1 MKRISYFFVLGMLLF
16 ASALWGQTGSSCS
29 NAITA
34 VAGTNTADNSSGD
47 QWFKYTVTHSNVNL
61 KISTCGLTTADTYVK
76 VYTGDCANLQ
86 FLQSSDDYCS
96 RQSKVSLAADSGV
109 TYYIVWKDDYTN
121 LSYSWTLEEVVLQP
135 GSDCQ
140 HAITAVAG
148 TNTADNSSGEQWF
161 KYTVTHS
168 NVKLKI
174 STCGLTSADTYVM
187 VYKGDCGNLQYVAY
201 ADQTCGDQSR
211 VTLAADSGVTYYI
224 VWKDYYT
231 NLSYSWTLEEEV
243 LPPGSDCQHAIT
255 AVAGINHADSTDSQW
270 FKYKATKTGKL
281 VVTDFGMHGQLYVYN
296 GNCNFGM
303 NSIICNIENLQNKI
317 IYSFYADSGV
327 NYYLVWENY
336 YRLDTFSWVISEQD
350 PLAGEF
356 CENPNPA
363 NRGINIFYPINNHQY
378 FNYTASKR
386 CKILVSSCG
395 LTTNDNSVEVFKED
409 CYNYTA
415 YNGGACNNHQ
425 SQVSFIADSGI
436 NYIINWMINPDSSS
450 RWLLSELPIQDGDMC
465 SNAIIANPG
474 TNHTDNSTGD
484 QWFKFTATKNG
495 IVYVSSCGFTEDHTY
510 LYICKGNC
518 DWLDYI
524 TNGTNC
530 SNGNQREAY
539 FVADSGTTYFIRWVS
554 YYSIGSFDWT
564 LTELGEL
571 PGYNCEHAIT
581 ANCGMNVADNS
592 KFNQWFKFTATRNAN
607 MVISSCGLTNE
618 DTYVKLYGG
627 DCSSLDYISSS
638 NDVCD
643 RQSRINFNADSGK
656 TYYILWRNL
665 YTRGIF
671 PWSLLEENVV
681 PVNNGAIAG
690 PTTVCTGEENV
701 TYTVDPIYN
710 ASGYV
715 WIFPD
720 GGKDTTFTNSMTIDK
735 VPANVTGGK
744 LGVYGYNVYGK
755 SDTAYIEVSV
765 SQSPAKPVITRSGN
779 ILYSNAITGNQWY
792 NLAGPIAGATG
803 QNYTVSES
811 GKYFVIVSNGQCSSE
826 PSDTLDVIVD
836 KIDIALGGQ
845 MIKVYP
851 NPVSQYLIV
860 ESDNSTLMGYEIVN
874 LAGSRVAR
882 GEFTRTARIN
892 VHSLANG
899 VYILRLMNSSEVQH
913 IRFIKK

>member
-34 VAGTNTADNSSGD
+34 VAGTNTADNSSGE

-61 KISTCGLTTADTYVK
+61 KISTCGLTTADTYVE

-96 RQSKVSLAADSGV
+96 MQSQVS
-109 TYYIVWKDDYTN
+109 
-121 LSYSWTLEEVVLQP
+121 
-135 GSDCQ
+135 
-140 HAITAVAG
+140 
-148 TNTADNSSGEQWF
+148 
-161 KYTVTHS
+161 
-168 NVKLKI
+168 
-174 STCGLTSADTYVM
+174 
-187 VYKGDCGNLQYVAY
+187 
-201 ADQTCGDQSR
+201 
-211 VTLAADSGVTYYI
+211 LAADSGVTYYI

-495 IVYVSSCGFTEDHTY
+495 IVYVSSCGFTEDYTY
-510 LYICKGNC
+510 FDIYKGNC

-524 TNGTNC
+524 TDGTNC

-539 FVADSGTTYFIRWVS
+539 FDADSGTTYFIRWSS

-564 LTELGEL
+564 ITELDL
-571 PGYNCEHAIT
+571 PGFTCGRAIT
-581 ANCGMNVADNS
+581 ANIGLNMTDNS
-592 KFNQWFKFTATRNAN
+592 KSDQWFKFTATRNAN
-607 MVISSCGLTNE
+607 MVISSCGLTSE
-618 DTYVKLYGG
+618 DTYVKLYSG
-627 DCSSLDYISSS
+627 DCSSLDYLYSS
-638 NDVCD
+638 DEDCD
-643 RQSRINFNADSGK
+643 HQSKINFNVDSGK
-656 TYYILWRNL
+656 TYYILWRNS